1 MHTWDWRGCEGFLY
15 LSCSLLEAFP
25 HGFFTRHFHPH
36 APHDLTSALHPE
48 AEAYRVKQ
56 VHGNVV
62 VTPSEVRSVDATAA
76 SRRVER
82 GARSEGAEGVGE
94 VGEAGG
100 EKPRT
105 TQLPATNYQLP
116 IQNSLSLLT
125 PNSSLLVEADGL
137 LTEQPLQAVW
147 VASAD
152 CTPVLIA
159 DRHTG
164 QVAAVHAG
172 WRGTAMKIVP
182 QAIARLQAQGSKIQ
196 DLRVALGPAIAGSVY
211 QVSQQVAAEV
221 GASITATETKT
232 EILDFLAEIPN
243 SPLFPDSHPERVR
256 LDIRRVITLQLE
268 QLGISPEQVAIAPHC
283 TYQEPER
290 FFSYRRDK
298 QKKVQWSGIISQ

>member
-36 APHDLTSALHPE
+36 APHDLTSALQP
-48 AEAYRVKQ
+48 AAAAYRVKQ

-62 VTPSEVRSVDATAA
+62 VTPSEIGESGLGQEDKEDKEAILAT
-76 SRRVER
+76 SFQ
-82 GARSEGAEGVGE
+82 
-94 VGEAGG
+94 
-100 EKPRT
+100 PRT
-105 TQLPATNYQLP
+105 PHPSPLA
-116 IQNSLSLLT
+116 
-125 PNSSLLVEADGL
+125 EADGL

-172 WRGTAMKIVP
+172 WRGTA
-182 QAIARLQAQGSKIQ
+182 
-196 DLRVALGPAIAGSVY
+196 IAGNVY

-221 GASITATETKT
+221 GASIISTEATA
-232 EILDFLAEIPN
+232 EILDLLAEIPD
-243 SPLFPDSHPERVR
+243 SPLSPDSHPERVR
-256 LDIRRVITLQLE
+256 LDIRRVIALQLE
-268 QLGISPEQVAIAPHC
+268 QLGISAEQVAIAPHC

>member
-62 VTPSEVRSVDATAA
+62 VTPAEMREQGAGEEDKGDKINSQLIPNSEFRI
-76 SRRVER
+76 
-82 GARSEGAEGVGE
+82 
-94 VGEAGG
+94 
-100 EKPRT
+100 P
-105 TQLPATNYQLP
+105 
-116 IQNSLSLLT
+116 NSLT
-125 PNSSLLVEADGL
+125 EADGL

-211 QVSQQVAAEV
+211 QVSRQVAAEV
-221 GASITATETKT
+221 GASITATDATT
-232 EILDFLAEIPN
+232 EILDCLAEIPN

-256 LDIRRVITLQLE
+256 LDIRRVIALQLE

>member
-36 APHDLTSALHPE
+36 APHDLTSALQP
-48 AEAYRVKQ
+48 AAAAYRVKQ

-62 VTPSEVRSVDATAA
+62 VTPSEIGESGLGQEDKEDKEAILAT
-76 SRRVER
+76 SLQ
-82 GARSEGAEGVGE
+82 
-94 VGEAGG
+94 
-100 EKPRT
+100 PRT
-105 TQLPATNYQLP
+105 THHSPLA
-116 IQNSLSLLT
+116 
-125 PNSSLLVEADGL
+125 EADGL

-159 DRHTG
+159 DRHTR

-182 QAIARLQAQGSKIQ
+182 QAIARLQAQGSQIQ

-221 GASITATETKT
+221 GASIISTEATA
-232 EILDFLAEIPN
+232 EILDLLAEIPD
-243 SPLFPDSHPERVR
+243 SPLLPDSHPERVR
-256 LDIRRVITLQLE
+256 LDIRRVIALQLE
-268 QLGISPEQVAIAPHC
+268 QLGISAEQVAIAPHC